1 VHRRHLTHDRFGPTP
16 LTAADIPA
24 AGALLAEA
32 YPHRAHE
39 PERWDRR
46 PNDAQRWVITAS
58 DGSLAA
64 YVALWRVQAMQFRM
78 DLVVRPRERGRGMG
92 TALLDF
98 LIARAR
104 AADAT
109 SLQAR
114 PYAEEVRAL
123 GLLASRGFHET
134 MRMIGLELDDVPSV
148 SLEPAGWYEGK
159 LAERG
164 LRVTTFAEELRVDA
178 DGWRKLRDTNEAARF
193 GWPDPD
199 PQPDGTP
206 GEEQSV
212 EQFRAQA
219 YDFHMIP
226 EACFVA
232 LDRERYVGYSALAL
246 RDAAQMQAGSG
257 GTAVRPEYRGLGV
270 ATALKARCVR
280 WAQENGVRRLSTS
293 SGNPA
298 MVHVNE
304 KFGFRRTYVEVR
316 LVRRPV

>member
-1 VHRRHLTHDRFGPTP
+1 LTV
-16 LTAADIPA
+16 ADIPA
-24 AGALLAEA
+24 AGALLTAA

-39 PERWDRR
+39 PELWDR
-46 PNDAQRWVITAS
+46 PNDAQRWMVAAP
-58 DGSLAA
+58 DRSLAA
-64 YVALWRVQAMQFRM
+64 YLALWRVQAMQFRM
-78 DLVVRPRERGRGMG
+78 DLVVRPRERRHGLG

-98 LIARAR
+98 LIASARAR
-104 AADAT
+104 DAA

-114 PYAEEVRAL
+114 PYAEESCAL
-123 GLLASRGFHET
+123 GLLAARGFRET
-134 MRMIGLELDDVPSV
+134 MRMIGLELEDLSAI
-148 SLEPAGWYEGK
+148 SLEPIGWYESR

-164 LRVTTFAEELRVDA
+164 LRVTTLAGELIVDSH
-178 DGWRKLRDTNEAARF
+178 GWRKLRDVNEAARF

-199 PQPDGTP
+199 PQPDGMSR
-206 GEEQSV
+206 EEQSV

-226 EACFVA
+226 EACLLAV
-232 LDRERYVGYSALAL
+232 DRERYVGYSALAL
-246 RDAAQMQAGSG
+246 RDAARAEAGSG

-280 WAQENGVRRLSTS
+280 WAREHGVRRLSTS

-298 MVHVNE
+298 MVTVNE

>member
-1 VHRRHLTHDRFGPTP
+1 MHPTRLTV
-16 LTAADIPA
+16 ADIRA

-39 PERWDRR
+39 PERWDR
-46 PNDAQRWVITAS
+46 PNDAHRWIVAAP

-64 YVALWRVQAMQFRM
+64 YLALWRVQAMQYRM
-78 DLVVRPRERGRGMG
+78 DLVVGPRERGHGLG
-92 TALLDF
+92 TGLLDF
-98 LIARAR
+98 LIASAR
-104 AADAT
+104 AAGAA

-114 PYAEEVRAL
+114 PYSEESRAL
-123 GLLASRGFHET
+123 ALLASREFRET
-134 MRMIGLELDDVPSV
+134 MRMTGLELEDVSAV
-148 SLEPAGWYEGK
+148 SLEPIARYEGQ

-164 LRVTTFAEELRVDA
+164 LRVTTLAEDLSVNS
-178 DGWRKLRDTNEAARF
+178 DGWRKLRDVNEASRP

-199 PQPDGTP
+199 PPPDATS

-219 YDFHMIP
+219 HDFHMIP
-226 EACFVA
+226 EACFLAV
-232 LDRERYVGYSALAL
+232 DHERYVGYSALAL
-246 RDAAQMQAGSG
+246 RDAARVRAGSG
-257 GTAVRPEYRGLGV
+257 GTAVRPEYRGFGV

-280 WAQENGVRRLSTS
+280 WAQEHGVRRLSTS

-298 MVHVNE
+298 MVRVNE